1 MRRIRSYCPTL
12 STSVQ
17 NPKNQT
23 PNKVPPGFFFSE
35 IFPNRVLDIENWVAS
50 QKLRRFTFVRTKLV
64 GPGGPPNA
72 IRGVGGLPLMPP
84 PPGMYGK
91 WVGPT
96 ISMDGS
102 LSSYLFVSRV
112 PSTSHSTNAEKNQFP
127 KHSLFVPQ
135 KCLTFKPVLLI
146 IHLHFPP
153 KKYCGT
159 KSKNP
164 IGYLSDSIPIRCPVR
179 QLRRKPSRGGIS
191 YKVARW
197 GTGFGEG

>member
-1 MRRIRSYCPTL
+1 MGGFPKIASLHFCSDQTCGPRWSPKCNQGGGRSP
-12 STSVQ
+12 
-17 NPKNQT
+17 
-23 PNKVPPGFFFSE
+23 F
-35 IFPNRVLDIENWVAS
+35 DA
-50 QKLRRFTFVRTKLV
+50 
-64 GPGGPPNA
+64 
-72 IRGVGGLPLMPP
+72 P